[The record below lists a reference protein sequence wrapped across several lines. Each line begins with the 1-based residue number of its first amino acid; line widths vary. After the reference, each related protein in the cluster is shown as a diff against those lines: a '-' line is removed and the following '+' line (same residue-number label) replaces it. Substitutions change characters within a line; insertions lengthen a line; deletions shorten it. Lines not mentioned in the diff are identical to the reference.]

1 MSLMHYAWMPFM
13 VLALVAGT
21 GKKQILTQSQN
32 GGKIKAVK
40 GSEIQIILDSNPT
53 TGFTWQVVS
62 FDSTIIRLQS
72 EELLHQEKTGPDEI
86 RVGTPSKQLF
96 KFKALN
102 NGKTR
107 LQLHYQRPWEK
118 AAPAANQFSVEI
130 TVPN

>member
-1 MSLMHYAWMPFM
+1 MSLIHYAWMPCM

-32 GGKIKAVK
+32 GSKIKAVK
-40 GSEIQIILDSNPT
+40 GSEIQIVLDSNPT

-62 FDSTIIRLQS
+62 FDSTVIRLQS
-72 EELLHQEKTGPDEI
+72 EELLHQENHKEDEM

-102 NGKTR
+102 NGKTK

-118 AAPAANQFSVEI
+118 TAPSANQFSIEI